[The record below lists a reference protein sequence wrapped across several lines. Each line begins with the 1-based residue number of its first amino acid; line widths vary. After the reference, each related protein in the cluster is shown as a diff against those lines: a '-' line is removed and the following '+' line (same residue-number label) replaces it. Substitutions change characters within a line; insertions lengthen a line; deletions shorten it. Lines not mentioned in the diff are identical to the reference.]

1 MKSYRITIDVDLDS
15 KQDLIILVSQI
26 QNLIETKVSDE
37 GGYGIYDE
45 ELEDEE

>member
-15 KQDLIILVSQI
+15 KQDLIILISQI
-26 QNLIETKVSDE
+26 QDLVETKISED
-37 GGYGIYDE
+37 GGYGIDYE